1 MQTHSHTDMLR
12 YYYSKLTSIQK
23 KAFDII
29 ISCIQNYNNIIRLNS
44 CNISLDEIFKLIEII
59 DRDYPELFYIDIK
72 RHPVEIMKYRNT
84 IEIRI
89 GFIYNVATISK
100 YVYRFSSIRDSLINH
115 ISSMS
120 SYKLKL
126 DCIYDSISKSVV
138 YNYGAITPMDYTI
151 SGTFINHTGI
161 CEGYAK
167 LLKYF
172 CDAVGIQ
179 CFVISGSGIDNVK
192 NNIENHAWNI
202 VTLDGIHYHHVD
214 VTWDSV
220 RKQNNLN
227 NKYYLKSDMFM
238 MKDHYWSNEDLPS
251 CVDYKK

>member
-1 MQTHSHTDMLR
+1 M
-12 YYYSKLTSIQK
+12 
-23 KAFDII
+23 
-29 ISCIQNYNNIIRLNS
+29 
-44 CNISLDEIFKLIEII
+44 IEII
-59 DRDYPELFYIDIK
+59 LKLFYIDIK

-151 SGTFINHTGI
+151 QVLYLIILAFVKDMQNYSSTF
-161 CEGYAK
+161 
-167 LLKYF
+167 
-172 CDAVGIQ
+172 VM
-179 CFVISGSGIDNVK
+179 
-192 NNIENHAWNI
+192 
-202 VTLDGIHYHHVD
+202 
-214 VTWDSV
+214 
-220 RKQNNLN
+220 R
-227 NKYYLKSDMFM
+227 
-238 MKDHYWSNEDLPS
+238 
-251 CVDYKK
+251 

>member
-1 MQTHSHTDMLR
+1 MAQ
-12 YYYSKLTSIQK
+12 
-23 KAFDII
+23 F
-29 ISCIQNYNNIIRLNS
+29 
-44 CNISLDEIFKLIEII
+44 FI
-59 DRDYPELFYIDIK
+59 DK
-72 RHPVEIMKYRNT
+72 GNT

-151 SGTFINHTGI
+151 SGPLLNHTGI

>member
-44 CNISLDEIFKLIEII
+44 CNISPDEIFKLIEII

-126 DCIYDSISKSVV
+126 VPLSI
-138 YNYGAITPMDYTI
+138 
-151 SGTFINHTGI
+151 
-161 CEGYAK
+161 
-167 LLKYF
+167 
-172 CDAVGIQ
+172 
-179 CFVISGSGIDNVK
+179 K
-192 NNIENHAWNI
+192 N
-202 VTLDGIHYHHVD
+202 
-214 VTWDSV
+214 
-220 RKQNNLN
+220 
-227 NKYYLKSDMFM
+227 
-238 MKDHYWSNEDLPS
+238 
-251 CVDYKK
+251 